1 LRPKNAGPDQRVPVI
16 ARATSLSERQLSPGV
31 TSTNRCAAG
40 WPYVLL
46 VVNQAGFGSNDP
58 MN

>member
-1 LRPKNAGPDQRVPVI
+1 VPVI